1 MNVIASRAVATA
13 REGLQKTINLYSE
26 KRPKLYTDI
35 IGHVLTDNQ
44 KYMEVAQVSDFGMAT
59 PIAEGTP
66 VAYDDI
72 TTPYTKQYSVIMRA
86 IGFKVSEQAKVTD
99 IYNIVSQPAAKIAL
113 AMDKTQEQ
121 VAANIINL
129 MTSTATANLGP
140 DAKALAATDH
150 PLATGTGANRPATDL
165 ALSASA
171 LAQAVQELMKQK
183 SHRGDPLPAMGPFYL
198 YVPPDLADV
207 ANRIVNSR
215 QQQGTANN
223 DTNWVGGRIAKIC
236 VNPYFTSSTAWAL
249 RSTENAEH
257 GLFMLK
263 RIARQTKSEYDINV
277 LGWKI
282 VTFEEY
288 VCGNFDWRGFW
299 GTTGA

>member
-13 REGLQKTINLYSE
+13 REGLQRTINLYSE
-26 KRPKLYTDI
+26 KRPKLYADI
-35 IGHVLTDNQ
+35 LGHVMTDNQ

-72 TTPYTKQYSVIMRA
+72 STPYTKQYSVIMRA

-99 IYNIVSQPAAKIAL
+99 IYGIVSRPAQKIAL
-113 AMDKTQEQ
+113 AMDKTMEQ
-121 VAANIINL
+121 VGANVINL

-140 DAKALAATDH
+140 DAKALVATDH
-150 PLATGTGANRPATDL
+150 PLASGTGSNRPATDI
-165 ALSASA
+165 ALSAPG
-171 LAQAVQELMKQK
+171 LAQAIQELMKQK
-183 SHRGDPLPAMGPFYL
+183 SHRGDPQPSMGPFNL
-198 YVPPDLADV
+198 YVPPDLADL
-207 ANRIVNSR
+207 ANRIVNAR
-215 QQQGTANN
+215 QLQGTANN
-223 DTNWVGGRIAKIC
+223 DPNWAGGRIAKIC
-236 VNPYFTSSTAWAL
+236 VNPYFTSATAWAL
-249 RSTENAEH
+249 RSTEDAEH
-257 GLFMLK
+257 GLFLLK

-277 LGWKI
+277 LGWKV

-288 VCGNFDWRGFW
+288 VAGNFDWRGFW